1 MKNFDQLSI
10 ADKRFFIQAGSAVG
24 KERKIFEI
32 ALARAVAYS
41 VTVPTTPTENPSEY
55 FQDQILNGALGV
67 VYQINERVVIDV
79 AFVETMLRKCWL
91 ARYTQLHPGF
101 LFGEENYGIRLFLGV
116 AEIFSKDEADFIA
129 DNSVAIAKQY
139 NSIYSVTRV

>member
-1 MKNFDQLSI
+1 MKNFDEFTPE
-10 ADKRFFIQAGSAVG
+10 DKRLFIQAGSAVG

-41 VTVPTTPTENPSEY
+41 VTVPASPVVNPTEY
-55 FQDQILNGALGV
+55 FQDQVLNGSLDI
-67 VYQINERVVIDV
+67 VYKINERVVVDIK
-79 AFVETMLRKCWL
+79 FIELMIRKCWL

-139 NSIYSVTRV
+139 NAIFSITRI